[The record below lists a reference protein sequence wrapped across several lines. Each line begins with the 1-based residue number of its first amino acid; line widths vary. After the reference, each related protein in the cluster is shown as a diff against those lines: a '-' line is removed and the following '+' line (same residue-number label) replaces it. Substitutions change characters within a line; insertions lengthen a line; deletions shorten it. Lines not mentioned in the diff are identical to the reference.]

1 MSSRNPDNL
10 VSLIRSLHPQLTR
23 KVRTALQS
31 IQADASAGKALKKDE
46 LAGLRSVR
54 VGRFRIVYRVVSG
67 PYIDIVAIGP
77 RQRIY
82 EETYRIIRREE
93 REYPDHTGA
102 E

>member
-1 MSSRNPDNL
+1 MAGKIPRLRVPDNI
-10 VSLIRSLHPQLTR
+10 VSLIRSLHPQLKR
-23 KVRTALQS
+23 KVRAALQS
-31 IQADASAGKALKKDE
+31 IQPDASAGKALKKDE

-82 EETYRIIRREE
+82 AETYRILRREE
-93 REYPDHTGA
+93 RE
-102 E
+102 